1 MCAPSRAN
9 PNQIDDFLRHGR
21 PALGMATLPAPVQSE
36 SSSMPCD
43 HCFGLDDHNDRSP
56 TIPGLRAASPQDSV
70 LDAELYFVGTLRA
83 LKDQK
88 LMIDGQ
94 YLRMEFSSAP
104 KALAS
109 RMERREDDLE
119 HVVLTYPE
127 VRSNSTGSIGMDFPA
142 GTGELFQHPASNH
155 KTLNFT
161 RALIDFRN
169 ASIAVHSFD
178 WIFPTVAVAPV
189 NLDGL
194 VCYSSCHL
202 RREQFCHS

>member
-56 TIPGLRAASPQDSV
+56 TIPGLREASPQDSIR
-70 LDAELYFVGTLRA
+70 DAELYFVGTLRA
-83 LKDQK
+83 LKDRK

-94 YLRMEFSSAP
+94 YLRVEYSSAP

-109 RMERREDDLE
+109 RMEQREDDLE
-119 HVVLTYPE
+119 HVAVNVP
-127 VRSNSTGSIGMDFPA
+127 GSSLKFNWMNRYGFSRRDTRIISAPSQQSQGVEFHLCPRRFP
-142 GTGELFQHPASNH
+142 
-155 KTLNFT
+155 
-161 RALIDFRN
+161 
-169 ASIAVHSFD
+169 
-178 WIFPTVAVAPV
+178 
-189 NLDGL
+189 
-194 VCYSSCHL
+194 
-202 RREQFCHS
+202 